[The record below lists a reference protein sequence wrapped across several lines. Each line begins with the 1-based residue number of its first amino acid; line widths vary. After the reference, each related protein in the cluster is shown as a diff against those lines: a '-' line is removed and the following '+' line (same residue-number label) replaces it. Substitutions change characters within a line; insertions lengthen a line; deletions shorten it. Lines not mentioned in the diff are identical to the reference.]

1 VSRAAH
7 WPAQIYL
14 VATGQRVAADASA
27 ATMGAK
33 AWHLLQM
40 TELGLPVPPALVIG
54 TRYTQHPSQCESA
67 VFRTGL
73 PELER
78 LTGQVLGDTRR
89 PLMVSVRSGAP
100 VSMPGM
106 METLLNIGLSDR
118 TLPGFLRQ
126 TGNPRLVWDAYRRL
140 VSGYGEVVAGLPPAL
155 FEQAL
160 RRAAGNRDERQL
172 DFRELRQLTR
182 DFLALYREHA
192 RSEFPQDVHE
202 QLRGAIHAVFA
213 SWRAD
218 KAAQY
223 RRLNGID
230 EAIGTAVTV
239 QRMVFGNAGNRSG
252 AGVGFTRDPATG
264 APGLWVDYL
273 PNAQGEDVVSGRRN
287 AQGHARL
294 EALAPAAW
302 RRLQAAAEA
311 LERAFG
317 DMQDFEFTV
326 ENGELFLLQTR
337 AGKRTP
343 VAAVR
348 IALDLHDEGLID
360 AAEALARCDSVA
372 EDQLVLQRIAAG
384 GADALPLARAV
395 AAGPGITVGEIALDP
410 QRAIA
415 RANGGAAV
423 VLVRAETETGDIAA
437 LALCAGVLTARGART
452 SHAAVVAR
460 QLGKVCLVG
469 CEELAIEAA
478 SATLRL
484 GALTLR
490 EGDIIT
496 LDGSAGCIYRGAADV
511 VREPDAALIGRLRA
525 LREAGAGARK
535 AAAPAAA
542 ALPGVQP

>member
-1 VSRAAH
+1 MSRAAH

-14 VATGQRVAADASA
+14 VATGQCVAADASA

-78 LTGQVLGDTRR
+78 ITGQVLGDARR
-89 PLMVSVRSGAP
+89 PLIVSVRSGAP

-106 METLLNIGLSDR
+106 METLLNIGLSDH
-118 TLPGFLRQ
+118 TLPGLLRQ

-160 RRAAGNRDERQL
+160 RRTTGNRDEHEL
-172 DFRELRQLTR
+172 DFSELRQLTR

-192 RSEFPQDVHE
+192 RSVFPQDAHE

-223 RRLNGID
+223 RRINGID
-230 EAIGTAVTV
+230 ESIGTAVTV

-252 AGVGFTRDPATG
+252 SGVGFTRDPATG

-294 EALAPAAW
+294 EVLAPAAW
-302 RRLQAAAEA
+302 RRLQAVAGT
-311 LERAFG
+311 LERVFG

-326 ENGELFLLQTR
+326 ENAELFLLQTR

-343 VAAVR
+343 AAAVR
-348 IALDLHDEGLID
+348 IALDLFDEGLID
-360 AAEALARCDSVA
+360 AAEALSRCGEVT
-372 EDQLVLQRIAAG
+372 EEQLVLQRIAAG
-384 GADALPLARAV
+384 TEGADAVPLARAV
-395 AAGPGITVGEIALDP
+395 AAGPGIAVGEIALDP

-415 RANGGAAV
+415 RAKDGAAV
-423 VLVRAETETGDIAA
+423 VLVRAEAETEDIAA
-437 LALCAGVLTARGART
+437 LAVCAGVLTARGART

-469 CEELAIEAA
+469 CDELVIDGDSAI
-478 SATLRL
+478 LKL
-484 GALTLR
+484 GAMTLR
-490 EGDIIT
+490 EGETIA
-496 LDGSAGCIYRGAADV
+496 LDGNAGRIFSGAVTV
-511 VREPDAALIGRLRA
+511 VREPDAELIRRLRV
-525 LREAGAGARK
+525 LRDAGAPASR
-535 AAAPAAA
+535 APAAA
-542 ALPGVQP
+542 AGVNP